1 MISPDVE
8 KLIVKFLK
16 KNCYGDFNYIM
27 GYQSRCF
34 NTEVPITSE
43 FGFNLSGGHLD
54 IKYELIIR
62 CNFKTFDSFPGYSSL
77 GDKLYKTLRP
87 VLKGVDKITIESYSA
102 TYFCKD

>member
-16 KNCYGDFNYIM
+16 KNCYGDFNYVM
-27 GYQSRCF
+27 GYQSRSF
-34 NTEVPITSE
+34 IQSSKLIGRSPFEYTAPGIE
-43 FGFNLSGGHLD
+43 
-54 IKYELIIR
+54 YELIIR

-77 GDKLYKTLRP
+77 GDKLYKTLKP